1 MSLFSNHLTALEKI
15 TSKQD
20 KPVHVDDAT
29 STPSKQCI
37 LEAVLFSAGRPL
49 SLEDLA
55 DIFDDDDMPSRA
67 EIRSLLELIAESF
80 RDSGIELV
88 EVASGYRLQ
97 TKKELAPWINR
108 LWEDTPPRLS
118 RALLETLSII
128 AHRQP
133 VTRSDIEEIRG
144 VAVSSSIIQTFMESQ
159 WIKPLG
165 RRDSMGRPTLY
176 GTTIEFLDHFGMK
189 SLEELPKLLDQPETT
204 GISVP

>member
-80 RDSGIELV
+80 RDSRIELV

-97 TKKELAPWINR
+97 TKKSWHP
-108 LWEDTPPRLS
+108 
-118 RALLETLSII
+118 
-128 AHRQP
+128 
-133 VTRSDIEEIRG
+133 G
-144 VAVSSSIIQTFMESQ
+144 
-159 WIKPLG
+159 
-165 RRDSMGRPTLY
+165 
-176 GTTIEFLDHFGMK
+176 
-189 SLEELPKLLDQPETT
+189 
-204 GISVP
+204 